1 MMPNPPT
8 PAPRSWLWPV
18 AIAALIFLAS
28 SQSKLAGPDVEG
40 SDKVVHFSV
49 YALLATLVVRLR
61 PGVGWALLSIALVSL
76 YGASDE
82 WHQSFTPGR
91 SVELADW
98 IADTSGAAIAVI
110 LYCGWPAYQRLL
122 ERPVRRNQRI
132 ESAAPLVPVSKS

>member
-1 MMPNPPT
+1 MPNPP
-8 PAPRSWLWPV
+8 PNARRSWLWPV

-49 YALLATLVVRLR
+49 YGLLATFVVRLR
-61 PGVGWALLSIALVSL
+61 PGKRWALTSILLVSL

-98 IADTSGAAIAVI
+98 IADTAGAALAVI
-110 LYCGWPAYQRLL
+110 LYTWWPAYQRMM
-122 ERPVRRNQRI
+122 ERPVRRNGRI
-132 ESAAPLVPVSKS
+132 ENSAPLESVSKS